1 MKKPRLAGSC
11 AALLLSL
18 SPALAQTP
26 MTQTPMTQMP
36 AAPPSVPLLTTADVG
51 RTVLPNGLT
60 VLTKEVHAAPV
71 VTVQIYYKIGSRN
84 EAPGVNGIAHQLE
97 HMMFKGTTD
106 RPIQFGRLFNALG
119 SQSNAFTSY
128 DQTGYYGTVQ
138 REKATALL
146 TLEADRMRNA
156 QIDLEKLASERKVVL
171 SEIQGNENSPA
182 YRLSRAV
189 QRAAFPNSP
198 YGLTVGGTKA
208 DIAGFSA
215 DKVRAYYQQYYAP
228 QYATLVIVGDFKTA
242 EMLLTVRQLFG
253 SLGTPGTQ
261 PVAVSAP
268 LVPQGQEATLNSPAA
283 KDPIVLREP
292 GATPIL
298 NAVYP
303 LPSIASPDTAAL
315 KVMDFILLSGRSSRL
330 YQSLFQSGLA
340 AGGGTSPNQF
350 LGGGWYDVSFTPA
363 PGKSLQQVDQAYLK
377 SVADLQQNLVGA
389 GELKRAKTLI
399 RAYALLGNRS
409 ITDQAQQLGIDAT
422 TANDFRYTDEFL
434 AAIDQV
440 SAADVKRVA
449 QTYLAQDK
457 RTVGYFEPT
466 QVAQN
471 STAQGAAAP
480 ASSTQTAETFN
491 AGPPVDPAQ
500 VAQYLPSFEPPGLAQ
515 VALPEQVTLPNGLRL
530 FLQRSTA
537 NPSVSL
543 SGAVIAGREFDT
555 NGQAGLADLVAG
567 NLLSGTGTR
576 SADQI
581 GNLLDDNG
589 VSLSASASRYQVSLG
604 GVSTAQALPVMV
616 DVLADVLRNASFP
629 AQEFQL
635 SQARTLQGL
644 RGSEDS
650 PGSVAQKVFQQTLYP
665 AGNPFHPYASQ
676 QSVAALTDADLKA
689 FYNAHYRPDTTILSF
704 VGDFD
709 PAALKALLTEKLGGW
724 QAQGTAPSVAYPAA
738 PKVKGVV
745 RKAPELAGKTESV
758 TYLGYPTT
766 LDRTDPRYYAAQ
778 VLNQVVGG
786 DTLSSRLGSEV
797 RDRAGLTYGISSAFQ
812 ASLHPGP
819 FVVALQTSPGDAA
832 KAVQAT
838 LSLLADVRDN
848 GLKPAEIE
856 TAKKS
861 LLSGYAVA
869 LANPDN
875 LAGAYTSN
883 ALLGLPQTELRDYQ
897 AKLNAVTPAQVNAV
911 AKELL
916 DPANILVVTA
926 GPPSK

>member
-1 MKKPRLAGSC
+1 MNTLWLAGPRTALW
-11 AALLLSL
+11 AALPLTLTL
-18 SPALAQTP
+18 AHAQTS
-26 MTQTPMTQMP
+26 TQ
-36 AAPPSVPLLTTADVG
+36 AAVPLLTTASVS

-71 VTVQIYYKIGSRN
+71 VTVQVYYKIGSRN

-97 HMMFKGTTD
+97 HMMFKGTAD

-146 TLEADRMRNA
+146 TLEADRMRA
-156 QIDLEKLASERKVVL
+156 SQIDPEKLASERKVVL

-208 DIAGFSA
+208 DIEGFSA

-228 QYATLVIVGDFKTA
+228 QYATLVIVGDFKTP
-242 EMLLTVRQLFG
+242 EMLLTVQRLFG
-253 SLGTPGTQ
+253 NLGAPGTQ
-261 PVAVSAP
+261 PVTVSAP
-268 LVPQGQEATLNSPAA
+268 LSAQGSAPQGPEATLNSPAA

-303 LPSIASPDTAAL
+303 LPSIKSQDTAPL

-363 PGKSLQQVDQAYLK
+363 PGKSLQAVDQAYLK
-377 SVADLQQNLVGA
+377 SVAELQQNLVGA

-399 RAYALLGNRS
+399 RAYALLGSRS

-434 AAIDQV
+434 AAIDKV
-440 SAADVKRVA
+440 SAEGVRRVA

-466 QVAQN
+466 EA
-471 STAQGAAAP
+471 AQGAPAP
-480 ASSTQTAETFN
+480 AANTSQTTESFN
-491 AGPPVDPAQ
+491 AGPPVDPAE
-500 VAQYLPSFEPPGLAQ
+500 VAQYLPAFPPPGQ
-515 VALPEQVTLPNGLRL
+515 TEVALPEQVTLPNGLRI
-530 FLQRSTA
+530 FLQRSAAT
-537 NPSVSL
+537 PSVSL
-543 SGAVIAGREFDT
+543 SGAVIAGREFD
-555 NGQAGLADLVAG
+555 GDVKAGLADLVAG
-567 NLLSGTGTR
+567 NLLSGTKTR

-616 DVLADVLRNASFP
+616 DVLADVLKNASFP
-629 AQEFQL
+629 ADEFQL

-644 RGSEDS
+644 KGSEDS

-665 AGNPFHPYASQ
+665 AGSPFHPFAGQ
-676 QSVAALTDADLKA
+676 ASVAALTDADLQA

-709 PAALKALLTEKLGGW
+709 PATLKALLTEKLGSW
-724 QAQGTAPSVAYPAA
+724 KAEGTAPSVTYPPAPA
-738 PKVKGVV
+738 PKGIV
-745 RKAPELAGKTESV
+745 RVTRDLAGKTESV

-766 LDRTDPRYYAAQ
+766 LGRKDPRFYAAQ

-812 ASLHPGP
+812 ASLHPGA
-819 FVVALQTSPGDAA
+819 FLVALQTAPGDAG

-838 LSLLADVRDN
+838 LALLSDVREN
-848 GLKPAEIE
+848 GLKPAEVE

-861 LLSGYAVA
+861 LLSGYAVG
-869 LANPDN
+869 LADPDN
-875 LAGAYTSN
+875 LAGAYTGN

-897 AKLNAVTPAQVNAV
+897 AKLNAVTLEQVNAV

-926 GPPSK
+926 GPPAK